1 MALVARQTTIDQDFA
16 QLIDPYR
23 RELYAHCYRMLGSVH
38 DAEDQLQE
46 VYLRAW
52 KGHERFEGR
61 SSLRTW
67 LHRIATTVCLTAL
80 EKRERRPLPT
90 GLGGPTG
97 QPEAKLSATPE
108 VPWLEPTPDRSVDPG
123 TIVADRESVRLALVA
138 ALQYLPAQQRAV
150 LILREVLR
158 FSAAE
163 VAEMLDTTVPAV
175 NSLLQRARAR
185 LDKCLP
191 QQENV
196 RVSSVEQGE
205 LLDRYVAAFED
216 YDIGALTDLFTAEA
230 TFQMPPFA
238 TWVQGPEYIE
248 RLVRVQCPARRPG
261 DLVLVPTAANGQPAY
276 GMYLRDSEGTHRAF
290 GIHVLT
296 LEQERI
302 GHCSVFFDPTLF
314 PFFDLAL
321 TLDR

>member
-1 MALVARQTTIDQDFA
+1 
-16 QLIDPYR
+16 
-23 RELYAHCYRMLGSVH
+23 
-38 DAEDQLQE
+38 
-46 VYLRAW
+46 
-52 KGHERFEGR
+52 
-61 SSLRTW
+61 
-67 LHRIATTVCLTAL
+67 
-80 EKRERRPLPT
+80 
-90 GLGGPTG
+90 
-97 QPEAKLSATPE
+97 
-108 VPWLEPTPDRSVDPG
+108 
-123 TIVADRESVRLALVA
+123 
-138 ALQYLPAQQRAV
+138 
-150 LILREVLR
+150 
-158 FSAAE
+158 
-163 VAEMLDTTVPAV
+163 
-175 NSLLQRARAR
+175 
-185 LDKCLP
+185 LP

-276 GMYLRDSEGTHRAF
+276 GMYLRDSEGSHRAF

-302 GHCSVFFDPTLF
+302 GHCSVFFDTTLF

-321 TLDR
+321 TLDRRVFRGGPGLVPGGVCRKNAARCPTSVNLPIRATRRDDITGQRYCSPRTRVVRLVSEKRAPSGSRRPFVLALGR